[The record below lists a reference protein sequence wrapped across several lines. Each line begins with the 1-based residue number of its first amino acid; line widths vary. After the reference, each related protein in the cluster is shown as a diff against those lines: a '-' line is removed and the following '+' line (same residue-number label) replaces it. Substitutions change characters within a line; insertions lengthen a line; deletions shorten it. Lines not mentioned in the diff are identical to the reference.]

1 MVSVNQSTHCTGM
14 VRTRMYETH
23 PLDSQQW
30 DQMPDHVKVELLEQV
45 EPVQA
50 DVTEN
55 VTCTGLFEW
64 IASCLDASTSAP
76 PDADTL
82 ALGRGDS
89 AVSSTDTALTDPV
102 DEVSITSYADEGTQ
116 TRFTFFIG
124 EAEGNVDVEAGE
136 TLSECGLKAESSLLN
151 HALFNTEYEKDDT
164 KTMTVEVVLSFSAP

>member
-1 MVSVNQSTHCTGM
+1 MVSTNQPTQCAGT
-14 VRTRMYETH
+14 VRSRLYDEH

-30 DQMPDHVKVELLEQV
+30 GQMPDHAKVELLEQV
-45 EPVQA
+45 EPVEE

-64 IASCLDASTSAP
+64 IASCLDASTSEP
-76 PDADTL
+76 NPVDTL
-82 ALGRGDS
+82 ALGRSD
-89 AVSSTDTALTDPV
+89 APVDTSDTSLNDRV

-116 TRFTFFIG
+116 TRFTFFVG
-124 EAEGNVDVEAGE
+124 EAEANVDVEAGE
-136 TLSECGLKAESSLLN
+136 TLSECGLKSGSSLMN